1 MHSSNL
7 HSLVGN
13 SVLFPAYTT
22 KTRSKAKNNKNAKF
36 DNQTPSGIPA
46 DVDDEECERTENHDN
61 VNTLVNSGTLNLAAD
76 GIHVFANSVNL
87 NSLPNREKTFLEHAL
102 ETNEIIA
109 KDLKGTKQNVST
121 HKACNTN

>member
-22 KTRSKAKNNKNAKF
+22 KTRSKAKNNKDAKF

-46 DVDDEECERTENHDN
+46 DDEECKRTENHDN